1 MLQPAPARA
10 SDGRRVEPSCTWL
23 TTIVCSWLRLFLLKD
38 GEGWGDI
45 VVVLVLSDVIHVV
58 WPEARLS
65 PCTERRALAAT
76 TCPPLFTSMSSSK
89 VCSATCYDA
98 FLDPCFSFVVHL
110 YMPFGLRWLPEPVHS
125 SSGQLRLSLAF
136 LISYLAS
143 IVHISPGLESFWSS
157 S

>member
-1 MLQPAPARA
+1 MHLAGN
-10 SDGRRVEPSCTWL
+10 D
-23 TTIVCSWLRLFLLKD
+23 RLFLAQALLAKD
-38 GEGWGDI
+38 GKGRGDI

-58 WPEARLS
+58 WPEAQLD

-89 VCSATCYDA
+89 VCSAACYDA
-98 FLDPCFSFVVHL
+98 FSDPSFSFVVRL

-136 LISYLAS
+136 FISYLAS
-143 IVHISPGLESFWSS
+143 IVHISPRLESF
-157 S
+157 